1 MNAIII
7 LSGGLDSSVVAYQV
21 KSQNPNKIKCIFYDY
36 GQRTRKQEEFAARK
50 ISKNIQAEFIKIDIL
65 WLGEI
70 STSLINS
77 EKKVHKTTEKD
88 MENIQREKEDIINW
102 WVPCRNSI
110 FINIALAHA
119 ESEFISKKEKYDIFL
134 GIKDEGKVHF
144 KDTTPEFLKIM
155 NKMQEHA
162 TDAGNYKISSPI
174 INKDK
179 VETVEL
185 GNKLNVPFELT
196 YSCYKSEPMKN
207 GKLIHCGYCSNCMQR
222 KKAFYFAG
230 IRDPSEYKN

>member
-36 GQRTRKQEEFAARK
+36 GQRTRKQEEFAALP

-110 FINIALAHA
+110 FINIALTH
-119 ESEFISKKEKYDIFL
+119 
-134 GIKDEGKVHF
+134 
-144 KDTTPEFLKIM
+144 
-155 NKMQEHA
+155 
-162 TDAGNYKISSPI
+162 AGNYKISSPI